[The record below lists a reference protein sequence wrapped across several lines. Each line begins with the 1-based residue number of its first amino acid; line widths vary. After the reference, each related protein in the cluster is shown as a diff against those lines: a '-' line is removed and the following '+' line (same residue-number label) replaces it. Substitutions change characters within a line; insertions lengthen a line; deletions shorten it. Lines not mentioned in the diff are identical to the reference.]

1 MRIRGIIIFLFF
13 AFYTLINFIS
23 CKEKE
28 KVIFCFSVD
37 YDHDTIQVLNS
48 QNEIL
53 LDTIITTNY
62 STGLAC
68 NYLLNKDQFTNKFK
82 ISVNGKLH
90 DIQEPIN
97 EIRIDIYYLN
107 RIIKHEQSSGIRY
120 YASNIPVEK
129 VKRYKW
135 ISI

>member
-120 YASNIPVEK
+120 YASNIADEK
-129 VKRYKW
+129 VKRYK
-135 ISI
+135 